1 MSIPPNITRR
11 ALLTLTSAFALLP
24 LAGCEQPADADTKP
38 GHDADE
44 PPLEEGELL
53 VASDHS
59 PVVQNAAWCAPMQ
72 ICWDNLADELNE
84 GEPLPEDGK
93 PEIVAELNDAHFDK
107 TMVNEDHY
115 VTYSGPQTL
124 AAKAEI
130 EALIDERFGQTSD
143 ILDMLEWAESPEDA
157 LYLFYAM
164 LYRKFTFYAAFD
176 VLDNAPFGSEAGGN
190 LTEDVAYFGADESSA
205 PELFDWVSPLF
216 WESDDH
222 CAAQVSCEEGDILI
236 LARGLEGTTFDEL
249 WNDMMD
255 TADTST
261 ERPSVASFVCPKLQI
276 DVLTKY
282 RELENLV
289 FPLVTGDEIA
299 IDSALQTL
307 RFTLDETGG
316 EIKSEAAIIIKN
328 TAFIEEPPV
337 PRDFRFDDSF
347 VLFLVDG
354 NAPGEYYP
362 YAGLLINDITEFT
375 SA

>member
-1 MSIPPNITRR
+1 MIIPPNITRR
-11 ALLTLTSAFALLP
+11 ALLALTGPLALLP
-24 LAGCEQPADADTKP
+24 LAGCEETEADAGTKP
-38 GHDADE
+38 GRE
-44 PPLEEGELL
+44 ELPVLEENDLL

-59 PVVQNAAWCAPMQ
+59 PVTGNAAWCAPMQ
-72 ICWDNLADELNE
+72 ICWDLLADELNE
-84 GEPLPEDGK
+84 GEPLPADGM
-93 PEIVAELNDAHFDK
+93 PDIVTELNDAHFD
-107 TMVNEDHY
+107 TSMVGDDHY

-143 ILDMLEWAESPEDA
+143 ILDLLEWSDDPEDA
-157 LYLFYAM
+157 LFLFYSM
-164 LYRKFTFYAAFD
+164 LYRTFTFFAAFD
-176 VLDNAPFGSEAGGN
+176 VLNPAPFGSDESGN
-190 LTEDVAYFGADESSA
+190 LTEDVAYFGADESSV
-205 PELFDWVSPLF
+205 PELLDWVTPLF

-222 CAAQVSCEEGDILI
+222 CAAQVSCEEGDILV
-236 LARGLEGTTFDEL
+236 LARGLKGSSFDEL

-255 TADTST
+255 TADAST
-261 ERPSVASFVCPKLQI
+261 ELATVASFACPKLQI

-316 EIKSEAAIIIKN
+316 EIKSEAAIVIKN

-362 YAGLLINDITEFT
+362 YAGLLINDISEFT
-375 SA
+375 D